1 MHTIPNDKEGLKH
14 AKKRTLLQ
22 GMNYKVLLG
31 VTTFLSFAMI
41 AKAEETPTFLDTD
54 WPNWRGP
61 THNGIAPERQNPPTQ
76 FSTTENVIWK
86 APVPGL
92 GHGTPI
98 VVRDKVVLLTA
109 DQKSQTQFAIA
120 YERSTGKIIWQKEI
134 HKGGFMRHNKKASQ
148 ANGSLSCDGNRIFFN
163 FPNAGAAWTTALEL
177 SSGKILWQTRITDYV
192 VHQGY
197 GSTPLVYKDL
207 LIVAADNKKAG
218 VTTALDRRTGKV
230 KWSRKRPKKPNYPSP
245 VIFRLQGK
253 EQLILTG
260 CDLVT
265 SLDPS
270 TGQLNWEFDGATTE
284 CVSTPVTDGIHI
296 FTSGGYPTNHVSAMR
311 ADGTGEVVWKNKTRV
326 YVPSMI
332 IKDGH
337 LYAATDGGIGY
348 CWNSATGET
357 LWRGRLG
364 GTISASPTL
373 VGDKLYVGNEAGDF
387 FIFKATPEAFEI
399 ITKTRLGDQLMASP
413 VIVGN
418 RIYQRAT
425 IRKGGERQEML
436 FCIGNL

>member
-1 MHTIPNDKEGLKH
+1 MNANLHLPALLLF
-14 AKKRTLLQ
+14 TLASA
-22 GMNYKVLLG
+22 
-31 VTTFLSFAMI
+31 LSA
-41 AKAEETPTFLDTD
+41 AETPTFPATD

-61 THNGIAPERQNPPTQ
+61 THDGIAPAGQNPPTQ
-76 FSTTENVIWK
+76 FSTTENILWK
-86 APVPGL
+86 APVPGR

-98 VVRDKVVLLTA
+98 VIGDKVVLLAA
-109 DQKSQTQFAIA
+109 DAQAQVQSAIA
-120 YERSTGKIIWQKEI
+120 YDRATGKVRWKTDV

-148 ANGSLSCDGNRIFFN
+148 ANGSLACDGARIFFN

-177 SSGKILWQTRITDYV
+177 ATGKILWQKRLTDYV

-197 GSTPLVYKDL
+197 GSTPLVYKDR

-218 VTTALDRRTGKV
+218 LTAALDRATGKSL
-230 KWSRKRPKKPNYPSP
+230 WSRKRPKKPNYPSP
-245 VIFRLQGK
+245 VIFNLGGK
-253 EQLILTG
+253 DQLILTG

-265 SLDPS
+265 SLDPMS
-270 TGQLNWEFDGATTE
+270 GRENWEFKGATTE
-284 CVSTPVTDGIHI
+284 CVSTPVTDGVHV

-311 ADGTGEVVWKNKTRV
+311 TDGTGKIAWTHKTRV
-326 YVPSMI
+326 YVPSMVV
-332 IKDGH
+332 KDGH

-348 CWNSATGET
+348 CWNSTTGEI
-357 LWRGRLG
+357 LWKGRLG

-387 FIFKATPEAFEI
+387 YIFKATPKAFEI

-418 RIYQRAT
+418 RIYQRTT
-425 IRKGGERQEML
+425 IRNGGTRQEML
-436 FCIGNL
+436 FCIGKP